1 MNISAFVIAA
11 LVGVVVLLAAMR
23 SLGAEGMGRRA
34 GIVISVLAFVLIY
47 ITLND
52 NPALLRKYTL
62 QIVAALVAILL
73 AFLAFLRKQF

>member
-23 SLGAEGMGRRA
+23 GLGAEGMGRRA

-52 NPALLRKYTL
+52 NPALLRQYTL

>member
-23 SLGAEGMGRRA
+23 GLGAEGMGRRA

>member
-23 SLGAEGMGRRA
+23 GLGTEGMGRRA